1 MKSVINLRK
10 INSVRMFKDLIKV
23 QINPET
29 HNVHL
34 AIRISENHVHNLI
47 LELEEAMQ
55 FSLNTAKRW
64 GNGEWDIQKL
74 KIMSKYAQE
83 TRLHYR
89 FNLDDWIDL
98 RKQLAAEIE
107 KYLLYKG

>member
-1 MKSVINLRK
+1 
-10 INSVRMFKDLIKV
+10 MFKDLIKV

-34 AIRISENHVHNLI
+34 AIRISENHVHNLVF
-47 LELEEAMQ
+47 ELEEAMQ
-55 FSLNTAKRW
+55 FSLNTVKRW

-74 KIMSKYAQE
+74 KNHVKVCSRDYSM
-83 TRLHYR
+83 HYR

-98 RKQLAAEIE
+98 RKQLAAEI
-107 KYLLYKG
+107 KKHGLHKG